1 MKSNTVYLQHIL
13 EAIGKIESYIAV
25 GRDTFM
31 SASHWQ
37 DAVMRQF
44 EIIGEATKKLS
55 EDLRARHPEVP
66 WRQIAGLRDVLIHDY
81 FNVDLVALWDL
92 TQTQLPVFKEQ
103 IQSMLS
109 QLSRQR

>member
-1 MKSNTVYLQHIL
+1 MKSNTLYLQHIL

-55 EDLRARHPEVP
+55 EDLRGRHPEVP
-66 WRQIAGLRDVLIHDY
+66 WRQISGLRDVLIHDY
-81 FNVDLVALWDL
+81 FDVDLVALWDL
-92 TQTQLPVFKEQ
+92 TQTELPVFKEQ

-109 QLSRQR
+109 QLTRQR

>member
-1 MKSNTVYLQHIL
+1 
-13 EAIGKIESYIAV
+13 
-25 GRDTFM
+25 
-31 SASHWQ
+31 
-37 DAVMRQF
+37 MRQF

-55 EDLRARHPEVP
+55 EDLRARHPKVP

-81 FNVDLVALWDL
+81 FDVDLVALWDL

>member
-13 EAIGKIESYIAV
+13 EAVGKIESYIAV

-81 FNVDLVALWDL
+81 FDVDLVALWDL
-92 TQTQLPVFKEQ
+92 AQTELPVFKEQ

-109 QLSRQR
+109 QLTRQR

>member
-81 FNVDLVALWDL
+81 FDVDLVALWDL

>member
-1 MKSNTVYLQHIL
+1 
-13 EAIGKIESYIAV
+13 
-25 GRDTFM
+25 
-31 SASHWQ
+31 
-37 DAVMRQF
+37 MRQF

-55 EDLRARHPEVP
+55 EDLRARHPKVP

-81 FNVDLVALWDL
+81 FNVDLVPLWDL

>member
-1 MKSNTVYLQHIL
+1 MKSNTVCLQHIL

-81 FNVDLVALWDL
+81 FDVDLVALWDL

-109 QLSRQR
+109 QLTRQR

>member
-1 MKSNTVYLQHIL
+1 MKSNTVCLQHIL
-13 EAIGKIESYIAV
+13 DAIGKIESYIAV

-37 DAVMRQF
+37 DAVTRQF

-66 WRQIAGLRDVLIHDY
+66 WRQIAGLRNVLIHDY
-81 FNVDLVALWDL
+81 FDVDLVALWDL

-109 QLSRQR
+109 HLTRQR